1 MTVTNSIVVKPD
13 RVKKLRNQYPWL
25 FADEIQEVRGAPNA
39 GDVVELQET
48 RGEFI
53 ARAFFH
59 PTSHIAARIVTYD
72 ATEKINR
79 AFFEKRFE
87 RARARR
93 AGAVVNT
100 NALRLV
106 HGEADRVP
114 GLIVDRFAETLVVQ
128 FRNAGVETFRK
139 EITQALKKIFAAQG
153 AYERSDTQARVEE
166 GLEERVGLLYGEVP
180 SEIAIHEDDVTFL
193 MNPQAGQKTGFYL
206 DQRDNRRLLRSLV
219 GRESRVLD
227 VYSYTGGFSLHAA
240 MAGAHAL
247 AVDKDR
253 DALKQLEWNARKNNL
268 SARVGA
274 RWGDAEKI
282 LEQLVR
288 EQRSFTHIV
297 LDPPTLAKH
306 KNDVPFAKQL
316 FTRLATNALRLLE
329 PNGMLFLS
337 TCAYHISV
345 SDLIEAARIAASDVS
360 RRVSVLTVTYQPA
373 DHPWILQIPETL
385 YLKTLVLRAE
395 LRD

>member
-1 MTVTNSIVVKPD
+1 MTSPSNPVVVVKPD

-25 FADEIQEVRGAPNA
+25 YADEIAEIRGEPNA
-39 GDVVELQET
+39 GDVVEVQET
-48 RGEFI
+48 RGDFI
-53 ARAFFH
+53 ARAFFS
-59 PTSHIAARIVTYD
+59 PTSHIAARVLTFD
-72 ATEKINR
+72 AAEKINR
-79 AFFEKRFE
+79 AFFETRFG
-87 RARARR
+87 RAQTRR
-93 AGAVVNT
+93 AGAVGNT

-106 HGEADRVP
+106 HSEADQLP
-114 GLIVDRFAETLVVQ
+114 GLIVDCFAETLVVQ
-128 FRNAGVETFRK
+128 FRNAGVEQHRK
-139 EITQALKKIFAAQG
+139 EIVQALKKVFPAQG

-166 GLEERVGLLYGEVP
+166 GLETRVGLMYGDVP
-180 SEIAIHEDDVTFL
+180 NEIAIHEDDVVFSV
-193 MNPQAGQKTGFYL
+193 NPYAGQKTGFYL
-206 DQRDNRRLLRSLV
+206 DQRDNRRLLRAMVNSS
-219 GRESRVLD
+219 SRVLD

-247 AVDKDR
+247 AVDKDQE
-253 DALKQLEWNARKNNL
+253 ALKQLELNARKNNL
-268 SARVGA
+268 SERVGA

-316 FTRLATNALRLLE
+316 FTRLTTSALQLLE
-329 PNGMLFLS
+329 PNGILLLS

-345 SDLIEAARIAASDVS
+345 NDLIEVSRIAASDVA
-360 RRVSVLTVTYQPA
+360 RRASVITVTYQPA

-385 YLKTLVLRAE
+385 YLKTLVLRVE
-395 LRD
+395 